1 MKLLSSTDNIINT
14 TDANILEAIV
24 ERVETILKAETSG
37 LTDLLLQNTETSIIS
52 ASESITD
59 MKKPLLLPVI
69 NNATNAM
76 GNTVDNTKDSNVTD
90 KYGQNTYKG
99 YFDVTQTMFID
110 E

>member
-24 ERVETILKAETSG
+24 ERVETMLKAETSG
-37 LTDLLLQNTETSIIS
+37 VTDLLLQNTETSIIS

-76 GNTVDNTKDSNVTD
+76 GNTVDNTTDSNVTD
-90 KYGQNTYKG
+90 KYGQHT
-99 YFDVTQTMFID
+99 YFDATQTMFID